1 MEINKSSLR
10 SFFPPR
16 LLLSKSSHLMQVT
29 GKDIRNNEQLRISPN
44 DDLADAETASKARL

>member
-1 MEINKSSLR
+1 
-10 SFFPPR
+10 

-44 DDLADAETASKARL
+44 DDLAEAETASKTLRLGRY